1 MSIRRPVLL
10 LALAMAS
17 VVTAASSEATIH
29 PQNPKHGPVRGLHQ
43 LQMQVENSQEEMPS
57 PAKKTNAHTAS
68 PLFLLDSSPAKNGL
82 RKMGMDMAKYSNL
95 LQTVRK
101 ANGNT
106 FTVENFLEHGAQPF
120 VLSAYE
126 VFAENAKILQ
136 QNADGSETVVPRP
149 EMVHLHGSIAGESS
163 SFVVMHLCPTGSFG
177 LIERSSGRMSI
188 ESDLSGHSVLLD
200 AAAVQEDDLTAK
212 EIFAAQQE
220 YAEPDEL
227 QVPASDPKLHNAI
240 IDHVSG
246 DEEADE
252 EAVEAARAALAVA
265 TSHRVGSPT
274 ILLDAPPTKRAPKAK
289 LLSASN
295 NNYEIN
301 MAIDCDQACVAR
313 LNQYA
318 PGSGQ
323 GTDAA
328 TYLTALIAGTA
339 VVYRRDL
346 GRDLKITHMKLWAT
360 ASPFDSGT
368 NSLNQYRSYYTSNDA
383 PSVNYDVAHLM
394 TGIQEGGV
402 AYLNTVCTTSGYNVG
417 VSSLRGQWQ
426 GTTSGSSAYIW
437 DLEVTA
443 HELGHNFGSGHSHD
457 YSPPIDE
464 CVSCRAG
471 YSEAQCQTGG
481 NYVGPVS
488 RSDPR
493 CVKGTIMS
501 YCHLCGG
508 MENINMHFHPRA
520 ITRIQEVLNS
530 NCGVVTGTNAGGGG
544 GVPATASPTNPPTVP
559 LPTNAPTVAAPTIQG
574 TCTPRGSVAQCGE
587 CQTGDQC
594 AAGFCC
600 PYMKK
605 CVASSSTG
613 CYYPIANCRPMCYD
627 SAAAAGTCS
636 CQNSDWPNNWAG
648 PTCTTAPPTDAPTPA
663 PPTPAPPT
671 DTPTSAPE
679 PEPTDAPTDAPTT
692 TTDRRSSSV
701 PTDTPTDAPTDAPI
715 NVTQSV
721 EIYPRINDWDDS
733 HREAFRKAIV
743 DLLRSLTPPVI
754 VNPSDITFNEVRT
767 TGGVTTG
774 SGELLSAAAVVAE
787 PTSTSTSACLLDPTL
802 CPTTVNYNIKFPADT
817 DTNTVTTGLDSA
829 AAGTGSSTNT
839 LTSHLAQHGIPA
851 SSTNVAASAAVATQA
866 PTMSGASANSMSR
879 VAMIASIMCSI
890 VAWL

>member
-1 MSIRRPVLL
+1 
-10 LALAMAS
+10 
-17 VVTAASSEATIH
+17 
-29 PQNPKHGPVRGLHQ
+29 
-43 LQMQVENSQEEMPS
+43 
-57 PAKKTNAHTAS
+57 
-68 PLFLLDSSPAKNGL
+68 
-82 RKMGMDMAKYSNL
+82 
-95 LQTVRK
+95 
-101 ANGNT
+101 
-106 FTVENFLEHGAQPF
+106 
-120 VLSAYE
+120 
-126 VFAENAKILQ
+126 
-136 QNADGSETVVPRP
+136 
-149 EMVHLHGSIAGESS
+149 
-163 SFVVMHLCPTGSFG
+163 
-177 LIERSSGRMSI
+177 
-188 ESDLSGHSVLLD
+188 
-200 AAAVQEDDLTAK
+200 
-212 EIFAAQQE
+212 
-220 YAEPDEL
+220 
-227 QVPASDPKLHNAI
+227 
-240 IDHVSG
+240 
-246 DEEADE
+246 
-252 EAVEAARAALAVA
+252 
-265 TSHRVGSPT
+265 
-274 ILLDAPPTKRAPKAK
+274 
-289 LLSASN
+289 
-295 NNYEIN
+295 
-301 MAIDCDQACVAR
+301 
-313 LNQYA
+313 
-318 PGSGQ
+318 
-323 GTDAA
+323 
-328 TYLTALIAGTA
+328 
-339 VVYRRDL
+339 
-346 GRDLKITHMKLWAT
+346 
-360 ASPFDSGT
+360 
-368 NSLNQYRSYYTSNDA
+368 
-383 PSVNYDVAHLM
+383 
-394 TGIQEGGV
+394 
-402 AYLNTVCTTSGYNVG
+402 
-417 VSSLRGQWQ
+417 
-426 GTTSGSSAYIW
+426 
-437 DLEVTA
+437 
-443 HELGHNFGSGHSHD
+443 
-457 YSPPIDE
+457 
-464 CVSCRAG
+464 
-471 YSEAQCQTGG
+471 
-481 NYVGPVS
+481 
-488 RSDPR
+488 
-493 CVKGTIMS
+493 MS

-648 PTCTTAPPTDAPTPA
+648 PTCTTAPPTDAPTLA

-671 DTPTSAPE
+671 DAPTSAPE

-692 TTDRRSSSV
+692 TTDRRDGSV
-701 PTDTPTDAPTDAPI
+701 PTDTPTDAPTDAHV

-787 PTSTSTSACLLDPTL
+787 PTSTSTSACLRDPTL

-829 AAGTGSSTNT
+829 AASTGSSTNT